1 MYKYGIKNTF
11 PVEPISISAYGCLV
25 QNGVI
30 LHQDLKLIDLLG
42 KSYYMKFPEIQD
54 YVKLCNFFFQNK
66 YTLNL
71 LTFKKKNNYSW
82 GNYLKIKGK
91 NN

>member
-30 LHQDLKLIDLLG
+30 LHQDLKLTDLLG
-42 KSYYMKFPEIQD
+42 KSLYITLLEIQD
-54 YVKLCNFFFQNK
+54 YENLCKFLVNFTFIKILLELQQKEIFNK
-66 YTLNL
+66 
-71 LTFKKKNNYSW
+71 SQ
-82 GNYLKIKGK
+82 I
-91 NN
+91 